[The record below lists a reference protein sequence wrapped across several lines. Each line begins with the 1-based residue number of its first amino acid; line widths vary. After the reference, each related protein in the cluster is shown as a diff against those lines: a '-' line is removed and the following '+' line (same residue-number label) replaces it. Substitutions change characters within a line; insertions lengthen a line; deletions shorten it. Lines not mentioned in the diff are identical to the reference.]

1 MTGDRTDA
9 VTVDAELCVG
19 SGQCA
24 LYCPTVFAVVD
35 GLARVRD
42 PHPPVELRDDFQ
54 DAADACPT
62 QAVALAP

>member
-1 MTGDRTDA
+1 MTGDRTGA
-9 VTVDAELCVG
+9 VTVDEELCVG

-42 PHPPVELRDDFQ
+42 PHPPAELRDDVR

-62 QAVALAP
+62 QAVTPAP